1 MVIKTAP
8 SFLNMSINDLIQI
21 RKGQKFYAIEGENIY
36 RELRMTSKDV
46 ILGLVFGIDKDGTEM
61 SYKIDVIQLSEPSC
75 TTIH

>member
-1 MVIKTAP
+1 MTTP

-46 ILGLVFGIDKDGTEM
+46 SLGHVFGIDKDGRERF
-61 SYKIDVIQLSEPSC
+61 YKIDDIQLSEPFC
-75 TTIH
+75 TPIH

>member
-1 MVIKTAP
+1 MTTP

-46 ILGLVFGIDKDGTEM
+46 SLEHVFGIDKDGSERF
-61 SYKIDVIQLSEPSC
+61 YKIDDIQLSEPFC
-75 TTIH
+75 TPIH